1 MRVCQFLALL
11 LTCLMASQALAL
23 DARTQAALLEKLDD
37 AAFADDKLEVLR
49 PYAGKAFTA
58 EQARAVLSSFAMSD
72 DLSLIHI

>member
-11 LTCLMASQALAL
+11 LTYLMASQALAL

-49 PYAGKAFTA
+49 PYAGKALPRSKPGRFLA
-58 EQARAVLSSFAMSD
+58 L
-72 DLSLIHI
+72 LP